1 MKDIFKK
8 PRKESRRIPQ
18 RISLV
23 VGRFSTPHQA
33 SRRAEAGRKVKEEAA
48 RLLAEER
55 WIAEACLREEAARK
69 AACKAEKEAPQMMAR
84 FTSLEL
90 VLTIVCVI
98 NKLYI

>member
-8 PRKESRRIPQ
+8 PRKESRRIPR
-18 RISLV
+18 RIPLV

-33 SRRAEAGRKVKEEAA
+33 SRRAKAGRKVNEEAV
-48 RLLAEER
+48 RLWAEER